1 MKLSSA
7 GLLFLLLVLPACQ
20 AFGLLG
26 LKLKGLIGLKKIGKK
41 FKKFR
46 GGFGGGFYGGSRY
59 YGGYRSYGR
68 GYHYGKREVK
78 CCLNL
83 DNRRGIFNFCPK
95 IGCSCLQT
103 GGVRSSNVEYQK
115 RMLYPFPRM
124 T

>member
-46 GGFGGGFYGGSRY
+46 GGFGGGFYGGGSRY

-83 DNRRGIFNFCPK
+83 DNRRGTYNFCRKLVVHVYRLAGFDP
-95 IGCSCLQT
+95 QT
-103 GGVRSSNVEYQK
+103 
-115 RMLYPFPRM
+115 
-124 T
+124 

>member
-20 AFGLLG
+20 ALGLLG

-41 FKKFR
+41 FR
-46 GGFGGGFYGGSRY
+46 GGFGGGFYGGSRH

-78 CCLNL
+78 LAVVAGIQTTG
-83 DNRRGIFNFCPK
+83 RRSTCK
-95 IGCSCLQT
+95 
-103 GGVRSSNVEYQK
+103 
-115 RMLYPFPRM
+115 
-124 T
+124 

>member
-46 GGFGGGFYGGSRY
+46 GGFGGGFYGGGSRY

-68 GYHYGKREVK
+68 GYHYGKREIES
-78 CCLNL
+78 
-83 DNRRGIFNFCPK
+83 GIEAIK
-95 IGCSCLQT
+95 KMGK
-103 GGVRSSNVEYQK
+103 GGTSNYTVN
-115 RMLYPFPRM
+115 